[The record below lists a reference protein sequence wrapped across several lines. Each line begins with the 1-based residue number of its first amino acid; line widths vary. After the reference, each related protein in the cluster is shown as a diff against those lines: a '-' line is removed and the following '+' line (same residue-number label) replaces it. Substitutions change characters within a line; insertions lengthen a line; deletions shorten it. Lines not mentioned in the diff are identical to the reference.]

1 MNNAMW
7 KRAISQIALVVA
19 VAGAANFGCYA
30 EGPEYGGAGYSD
42 GDYPPDAYIATADPF
57 YYDGYATYWYGGRWY
72 YRDGGRWG
80 HYDREPPG
88 LYQRRI
94 QAAPRRRTYER
105 PRGRAVEHDSR
116 SPGERSGH
124 H

>member
-42 GDYPPDAYIATADPF
+42 GATAHGIQPCAYIAN
-57 YYDGYATYWYGGRWY
+57 
-72 YRDGGRWG
+72 
-80 HYDREPPG
+80 
-88 LYQRRI
+88 RI
-94 QAAPRRRTYER
+94 QAIGTAY
-105 PRGRAVEHDSR
+105 
-116 SPGERSGH
+116 
-124 H
+124 